1 MRVAIIVPAIRQ
13 LGPVI
18 VMKTLVNSLKEYPG
32 LNVEVFYLDKNIDK
46 KVGME
51 VPVKRMKVRTF
62 HFEDYDI
69 IHTNGIRPDL
79 IAFLYRRRIKY
90 HITTIHNFVFDD
102 LRYTYNRFISFIFGY
117 LWLIVWSRADKL
129 VCISETMRSYYKK
142 WYSPNKLEVIHNGI
156 SPEKSPNVLDEE
168 VVNIIKSFKL
178 RGLKV
183 IGTAS
188 ILTGRKGVEQILHL
202 IASQL
207 EYAAVIIGDGKEK
220 SNLENLSRRLLISD
234 RCFFSGFCNNAKNY
248 FHLFDIF
255 IMPSRSEGFG
265 LALIEAVQQKVPVI
279 CSDIEVFKELF
290 NNDEVTFFRLDNK
303 NSMIDALKRSVN
315 PDQRKPL

>member
-18 VMKTLVNSLKEYPG
+18 VMKTLVNSLKEYPE

-188 ILTGRKGVEQILHL
+188 ILTGRKGVEQILH
-202 IASQL
+202 
-207 EYAAVIIGDGKEK
+207 
-220 SNLENLSRRLLISD
+220 SD
-234 RCFFSGFCNNAKNY
+234 C
-248 FHLFDIF
+248 
-255 IMPSRSEGFG
+255 
-265 LALIEAVQQKVPVI
+265 QPVGI
-279 CSDIEVFKELF
+279 CSC
-290 NNDEVTFFRLDNK
+290 NYR
-303 NSMIDALKRSVN
+303 
-315 PDQRKPL
+315 